1 MVSDTPIDNLDDD
14 SLLQIF
20 SFYRLEDEDDWYFRL
35 GWLKLVHV
43 CPRWRKL
50 IYNSWAHLDMCL
62 LLTNDSPSMDTLS
75 HLPPLPLV
83 IRYSDRTRT
92 ITRKDE
98 GIMYLGLQQHD
109 RVRRVDLQAPSSKL
123 RMWLEPMNKLFPML
137 GDLFLSST
145 TMDSEEMS
153 QVLPELLQAP
163 NLRHLS
169 LHGIG
174 LSKGLSLPSS
184 TTALSTLSLTHI
196 QESCYFPPGL
206 LVTHLQVLP
215 HLEALSIGFTTPI
228 AFPSDEGEL
237 LSALIP
243 PVTLP
248 TLKWFT
254 FRGEDVYLDNL
265 VAQIN
270 TPLLKQ
276 LNLTLLF
283 DLDFTLVN
291 LTDFIRRTERFECP
305 DARLIFNK
313 DGAFID
319 AGYNERRGI
328 GRLSLHVNCEPL
340 DWKIYSA
347 AQVCSALGKALPT
360 VEELTLDLNS
370 YGMRLNWEESVNGM
384 VWHDLLLPFISVKKL
399 RIGPSLTLVLS
410 RSLGKVAGGLV
421 LELLP
426 ELEELEVELK
436 MGHSKNAFSLFVES
450 RESVARPVHLSVPLS
465 QQPIQPSTVFA
476 MAPDRFQNEFSQF
489 IKSMQFSER
498 DLVIDGRQIN
508 LWALHRAVLS
518 QHGFE
523 SVCVQYF
530 FSKPQL

>member
-1 MVSDTPIDNLDDD
+1 MVSNTPIDNLDDD

-20 SFYRLEDEDDWYFRL
+20 SCYRLEDEDDWYLRL
-35 GWLKLVHV
+35 AWLKLVHV
-43 CPRWRKL
+43 CPRWRIL
-50 IYNSWAHLDMCL
+50 IYDSWSHLDMYI

-83 IRYSDRTRT
+83 LDYSDRTGT

-98 GIMYLGLQQHD
+98 DNMYLGLQQHD
-109 RVRRVDLQAPSSKL
+109 RVRRVVLQAPSSML
-123 RMWLEPMNKLFPML
+123 RMWLESMNELFPTL
-137 GDLFLSST
+137 EKLSLLST
-145 TMDSEEMS
+145 TTDSEES
-153 QVLPELLQAP
+153 GQVLPELLQAP
-163 NLRHLS
+163 NLRRLS

-174 LSKGLSLPSS
+174 LSKGLSLLSS

-196 QESCYFPPGL
+196 RETCYFPPGL
-206 LVTHLQVLP
+206 LVTHLQILP
-215 HLEALSIGFTTPI
+215 YLEELSISFTTPI
-228 AFPSDEGEL
+228 TFPSGEGEL
-237 LSALIP
+237 LFSPMP
-243 PVTLP
+243 PVILP
-248 TLKWFT
+248 TLRRFT
-254 FRGEDVYLDNL
+254 FRGEDVYLDNF

-270 TPLLKQ
+270 TPLLEQ
-276 LNLTLLF
+276 LSLTLLF

-291 LTDFIRRTERFECP
+291 LTDFIRRTEGFECP

-340 DWKIYSA
+340 DWKIYTA
-347 AQVCSALGKALPT
+347 VQICSALGKALST
-360 VEELTLDLNS
+360 VEDLTLDLNL
-370 YGMRLNWEESVNGM
+370 YGMPLNWEELLNNM
-384 VWHDLLLPFISVKKL
+384 VWHDLLLPFIGVKKL
-399 RIGPSLTLVLS
+399 RIGSSLTLVLS
-410 RSLGKVAGGLV
+410 RSLGKVDGGLV

-426 ELEELEVELK
+426 ELEELEVQLK
-436 MGHSKNAFSLFVES
+436 RGHSQNAFSLFVET

-465 QQPIQPSTVFA
+465 QQPIQLSTIFA

-489 IKSMQFSER
+489 IKSMKFGER

-518 QHGFE
+518 LHGFE